1 MASLL
6 FKESQCASLTAA
18 QAIIPQAAKLISSAT
33 RSMVPREVA
42 QSRWMTGAP
51 PADRSFMRS
60 KPLGDRD
67 HVGLLRIVAPLSER
81 SWPRLRSPDA
91 ASSRSACLVRDGWQ
105 HRRRHQHSRLTH
117 SRDTKGR
124 FVMRTIAA
132 ACHLPLQARRAAAM
146 TRRQPLKGRPSTS
159 ILIAVLDYLPLPASP
174 PTRSARES

>member
-81 SWPRLRSPDA
+81 SWPRKIARCRIVPK
-91 ASSRSACLVRDGWQ
+91 CMPGT
-105 HRRRHQHSRLTH
+105 RRRAGNAADGISAAALTH
-117 SRDTKGR
+117 PRDTKGR
-124 FVMRTIAA
+124 FVRRTVAA
-132 ACHLPLQARRAAAM
+132 ACHLPRQARTVPLRRRAAS
-146 TRRQPLKGRPSTS
+146 R
-159 ILIAVLDYLPLPASP
+159 
-174 PTRSARES
+174 